1 VQFHVTST
9 LHVTSTIPC
18 YVNAHQHNGRLLRPC
33 YVNAP
38 CYVNSMLRQRSM
50 LRQPFHVTSTLI
62 STTTTL
68 AAPLKTV
75 QFQTLAA
82 FLYSSVHDKS
92 RSRLLSA
99 YIICYPLTLSFEC
112 YFPVAALNEF
122 IGHWFLNR
130 QEFKGLWILYELL
143 VSQWSVNKL
152 AFCIRKLHSSPKVKY
167 TSVGTWVAIELEI

>member
-1 VQFHVTST
+1 MLRQRSMLRQPFHVTSTLISTTVGCYVHVTST
-9 LHVTSTIPC
+9 LHVTST
-18 YVNAHQHNGRLLRPC
+18 PC

-38 CYVNSMLRQRSM
+38 CYVNHSM

-68 AAPLKTV
+68 AAPLETV
-75 QFQTLAA
+75 QFQTLTA
-82 FLYSSVHDKS
+82 FLYSYVHDKS
-92 RSRLLSA
+92 RSRLLSV

-130 QEFKGLWILYELL
+130 QEFKGL
-143 VSQWSVNKL
+143 
-152 AFCIRKLHSSPKVKY
+152 
-167 TSVGTWVAIELEI
+167 